1 MSNYPKLANY
11 VSEIDE
17 FLSAFDATH
26 PTLSLSQMKEKEKY
40 RNVYF
45 LRDNMERPEKSES
58 LWEKF

>member
-11 VSEIDE
+11 VSEMDE

-26 PTLSLSQMKEKEKY
+26 PTFSLSQLKEKEKY
-40 RNVYF
+40 KNVYF
-45 LRDNMERPEKSES
+45 LRDNVDRPEEPIS